1 MKSSGGG
8 NIVELIV
15 IDSALKYI
23 GVKIEFQQRLQ
34 ISLNILEA
42 KYFCN
47 ISLG

>member
-15 IDSALKYI
+15 IYFALKYI
-23 GVKIEFQQRLQ
+23 GFNIEFQERLQ
-34 ISLNILEA
+34 ISLNIPEA

-47 ISLG
+47 ISEG